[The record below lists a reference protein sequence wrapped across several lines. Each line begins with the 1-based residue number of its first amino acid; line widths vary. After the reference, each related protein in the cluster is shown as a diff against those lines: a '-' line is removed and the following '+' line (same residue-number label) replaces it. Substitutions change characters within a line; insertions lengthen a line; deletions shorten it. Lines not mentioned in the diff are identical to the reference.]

1 MALLSNLRWKI
12 NTLIESTIASSNLSV
27 RYASQIILLQVLYY
41 LSASVIFRV
50 TYAVLGWSY
59 SAGVLL
65 NWTDIS
71 VENTF
76 GLTLI
81 LLWLFNALV
90 SVVIVTLIIGRS
102 KLVWDFVITIH
113 FLHFV
118 LVWIANGIPK
128 NIYWWL
134 LQIISSVF
142 MIVLGTYLTR
152 KIELRDTFFENM
164 TDIELANSKW
174 FPRPRE
180 NRETAR

>member
-102 KLVWDFVITIH
+102 KLACVGFCYYHSLFTLCTCLDCQWDTQKYI
-113 FLHFV
+113 
-118 LVWIANGIPK
+118 LVVTPDNK
-128 NIYWWL
+128 
-134 LQIISSVF
+134 
-142 MIVLGTYLTR
+142 
-152 KIELRDTFFENM
+152 LRFYDSFRYIF
-164 TDIELANSKW
+164 D
-174 FPRPRE
+174 
-180 NRETAR
+180 